1 MQGLIAGA
9 SLGLTLTPALERQ
22 AGTAGQAGTT
32 PSLGPPSFQSFGQG
46 SPGWLWG
53 LTQPPWAPRKRRPGK
68 WDTSG
73 WPGGSSHMSRLRSR
87 PTPIPSEAL
96 LLPWGPGSLCGARTP
111 GCRRGCRGKPS
122 SPPPPPPHLGAAWEP
137 YLQPLVD
144 TLGVEL
150 VVAGEDPE
158 QLPRL
163 EITEADNTPGRR
175 HSASP
180 QH

>member
-22 AGTAGQAGTT
+22 AETAGQAGTT
-32 PSLGPPSFQSFGQG
+32 PSLGPPSFQNFGQG

-53 LTQPPWAPRKRRPGK
+53 LIQPPWAPRKRRPGK

-73 WPGGSSHMSRLRSR
+73 WPGRSSRMSRLHSR
-87 PTPIPSEAL
+87 QPPSHRRL
-96 LLPWGPGSLCGARTP
+96 FCSLVGTWLPEWSQNSWMPKGR
-111 GCRRGCRGKPS
+111 RGKPS
-122 SPPPPPPHLGAAWEP
+122 SPPPPSPHLGAAWEP

-175 HSASP
+175 HRASP
-180 QH
+180 PH